1 MLCLHSYWNKYP
13 SSYTFHDCIN
23 ESDNYCISLGGKKT
37 KTNKMH
43 AKHNEEIKTFSDT
56 AEKIHS
62 SS

>member
-1 MLCLHSYWNKYP
+1 MKVTTIVLFL
-13 SSYTFHDCIN
+13 
-23 ESDNYCISLGGKKT
+23 EEKKQ
-37 KTNKMH
+37 KKQKMH

>member
-1 MLCLHSYWNKYP
+1 MKVTTIVLVLEEKNKNK
-13 SSYTFHDCIN
+13 H
-23 ESDNYCISLGGKKT
+23 
-37 KTNKMH
+37 KMH